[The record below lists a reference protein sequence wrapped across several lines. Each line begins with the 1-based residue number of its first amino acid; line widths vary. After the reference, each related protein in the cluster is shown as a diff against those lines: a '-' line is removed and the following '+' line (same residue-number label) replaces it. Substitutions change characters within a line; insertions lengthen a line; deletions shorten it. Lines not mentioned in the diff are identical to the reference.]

1 MENQLHSE
9 LFDWTKELFGLK
21 YTITIGLGEQSNWKW
36 EIFND
41 QIFNDLELLIYKICP
56 DAKLLAKSILK
67 SNGIIEMVSYE
78 TTVSLLHLYE
88 DLPVAVETGNVIN
101 LTQVDSN
108 DESKNI
114 IFLWNPKSRFFRF

>member
-1 MENQLHSE
+1 
-9 LFDWTKELFGLK
+9 
-21 YTITIGLGEQSNWKW
+21 
-36 EIFND
+36 
-41 QIFNDLELLIYKICP
+41 
-56 DAKLLAKSILK
+56 
-67 SNGIIEMVSYE
+67 MVSYE